1 MIQMQEQVKSTAFP
15 PDLEHLWGRTVTAQ
29 GSIVRRSVIEL
40 PPKGGKSVKMPI
52 LDLVDV
58 HIDGYDG
65 EIQAVTVIGPA
76 FWKSKAHRFD
86 KVEFEGRLV
95 KEKGNVVGFKSIIG
109 VKVFAPVQTT
119 LDGFVEVEGIGEEIW
134 GPEKRSAS

>member
-40 PPKGGKSVKMPI
+40 PPKGGKS
-52 LDLVDV
+52 
-58 HIDGYDG
+58 
-65 EIQAVTVIGPA
+65 AVTVIGPA

-95 KEKGNVVGFKSIIG
+95 KEKGNVVGFKSIKG

>member
-76 FWKSKAHRFD
+76 FWKI
-86 KVEFEGRLV
+86 GRASCRV
-95 KEKGNVVGFKSIIG
+95 R
-109 VKVFAPVQTT
+109 VFRAV
-119 LDGFVEVEGIGEEIW
+119 
-134 GPEKRSAS
+134 